1 MRRLAACVIL
11 PPGDANG
18 RGLNGM
24 PPGRCG
30 SGEGNETMELGFL
43 GLGQMGAAIAERL
56 QAAGARLHVYD
67 PNPVAMAPFVL
78 RGAVDAPSVAAVVD
92 AARIV
97 FACLPDG
104 AVSEAVSR
112 DVANGKAVR
121 IYVEMST
128 IGSPTM
134 SRIAQAVAAHGITL
148 VDCPI
153 SGGPK
158 GARAGTLSVITAA
171 PQAVLAEVRPWLDHI
186 GRNVFAVG
194 ERPGQAQ
201 LMKLVNNLINAAN
214 MATAFEALVL
224 GAKGG
229 LDPDQMVQVINA
241 STGRNSATQDKVPRA
256 VLPGTF
262 DYGARLATMVK
273 DVVLGLKE
281 AEALG
286 VPMWTHETVGQLWRF
301 AVTQGLADADLTSLI
316 QVLEGWAGVT
326 VRSR

>member
-1 MRRLAACVIL
+1 
-11 PPGDANG
+11 
-18 RGLNGM
+18 
-24 PPGRCG
+24 
-30 SGEGNETMELGFL
+30 MELGLL

-56 QAAGARLHVYD
+56 EAPDVRLHVFD
-67 PNPVAMAPFVL
+67 PNPVAVAPFVL
-78 RGAVDAPSVAAVVD
+78 RGAVDEASAAAIAAAAP
-92 AARIV
+92 IV

-104 AVSEAVSR
+104 ATSER
-112 DVANGKAVR
+112 VATQVAGSTALR

-128 IGSPTM
+128 IGSATM
-134 SRIAQAVAAHGITL
+134 ARIAQMLANRGITL

-158 GARAGTLSVITAA
+158 GARAGTLSVIAA
-171 PQAVLAEVRPWLDHI
+171 GPAAARDEIRPWLQRI
-186 GRNVFAVG
+186 GRNLFEVG

-229 LDPDQMVQVINA
+229 LDPALMVDVINV
-241 STGRNSATQDKVPRA
+241 STGRNSATLDKVPRA

-262 DYGARLATMVK
+262 DYGAKLSTMVK
-273 DVVLGLKE
+273 DIVLGLKE
-281 AEALG
+281 AETLG
-286 VPMWTHETVGQLWRF
+286 VPMWVHDTVGQLWRF
-301 AVTQGLADADLTSLI
+301 GATQGLGDADLTALI
-316 QVLEGWAGVT
+316 KVLECWAGVE

>member
-1 MRRLAACVIL
+1 
-11 PPGDANG
+11 
-18 RGLNGM
+18 
-24 PPGRCG
+24 
-30 SGEGNETMELGFL
+30 MEIGFL

-56 QAAGARLHVYD
+56 QAAGARLHVFD
-67 PNPVAMAPFVL
+67 PNPVVVAPFVL
-78 RGAVDAPSVAAVVD
+78 RGAVDEPSAEAVAAAVPLL
-92 AARIV
+92 
-97 FACLPDG
+97 FACLPNG
-104 AVSEAVSR
+104 AVSEL
-112 DVANGKAVR
+112 VAAEIADSPTLR

-134 SRIAQAVAAHGITL
+134 LRIAQALRERGIAL

-158 GARAGTLSVITAA
+158 GARAGTLSVIAA
-171 PQAVLAEVRPWLDHI
+171 GPPAALDEIRPWLNAI
-186 GRNVFAVG
+186 GKNVFEVG

-229 LDPDQMVQVINA
+229 LDPDLMVNVINA

-262 DYGARLATMVK
+262 DYGAKLTTMVK

-286 VPMWTHETVGQLWRF
+286 VPMWVHETVGQLWRF
-301 AVTQGLADADLTSLI
+301 GMTQGLGDADLTSLI
-316 QVLEGWAGVT
+316 RVLEGWAGT
-326 VRSR
+326 EVRSRTQ

>member
-1 MRRLAACVIL
+1 
-11 PPGDANG
+11 
-18 RGLNGM
+18 
-24 PPGRCG
+24 
-30 SGEGNETMELGFL
+30 MELGFL

-56 QAAGARLHVYD
+56 EAPDVRLHVYD
-67 PNPVAMAPFVL
+67 PNPVAVAPFVL
-78 RGAVDAPSVAAVVD
+78 RGAVDEPSAAAVAA
-92 AARIV
+92 AAPIV
-97 FACLPDG
+97 FACLPNG
-104 AVSEAVSR
+104 TASEL
-112 DVANGKAVR
+112 VAAQVAGSTTLR

-134 SRIAQAVAAHGITL
+134 ARIAQMLAKRGITL

-158 GARAGTLSVITAA
+158 GARAGTLSVIAA
-171 PQAVLAEVRPWLDHI
+171 GPAAARDEVRPWLQRI
-186 GRNVFAVG
+186 GRNVFEVG
-194 ERPGQAQ
+194 DHPGQAQ

-229 LDPDQMVQVINA
+229 LDPAQMVDVINV
-241 STGRNSATQDKVPRA
+241 STGRNSATLDKVPKA

-262 DYGARLATMVK
+262 DYGAKLSTMVK
-273 DVVLGLKE
+273 DIVLGLKE

-286 VPMWTHETVGQLWRF
+286 VPMWVHETVGQIWRF
-301 AVTQGLADADLTSLI
+301 GATQGLGDADLTSLI
-316 QVLEGWAGVT
+316 QVLEDWAGVE